1 MRQDKDMRK
10 TTFGIQRYLTILGS
24 LLVVIILGIAGCAV
38 YIYAFNSQERI
49 YNLSQ
54 QSEYLTMTI
63 APRGGESDQWFKETP
78 GMDLQYGTIYNGT
91 LTNNSLYAVSDWTLR
106 VNIHEDC
113 RINNAWCGLVEIHQH
128 TAEGELV
135 QTLDLRNLSSADLT
149 LDYIQDGPDTLIPLT
164 EGDYIIYH
172 PSETD
177 NELPIRGTPKNAE
190 EASGVTIG
198 LILYTFH
205 EQPLVFDDLEIT
217 YYLQRNLT
225 QAPAFRVFAVLSVL
239 WLLLAIFLAAM
250 IISTR
255 AARKRI
261 QQDELIIE
269 QSISV
274 LTKFVDAKDS
284 YTNGHSY
291 RVAEYSRLIAQKLG
305 FSPEECRHLFYISL
319 MHDCGKVAI
328 PDAILKKPGS
338 LTDEEYQSIKSHT
351 TIGADLLKDFT
362 SIEGIR
368 DGALYH
374 HERYD
379 GNGYPSGKKGEDI
392 PLIGRIICVADA
404 FDAMNSQRCYRS
416 RRSKDYILMELESNR
431 GKQFDPKIVDCFL
444 ELIQEG
450 KISVGTET

>member
-1 MRQDKDMRK
+1 MKK
-10 TTFGIQRYLTILGS
+10 TTFGLRRYLGVLGA
-24 LLVVIILGIAGCAV
+24 LLVVIILGIGSCAV

-49 YNLSQ
+49 YNPSQ
-54 QSEYLTMTI
+54 QSEDLAMTI
-63 APRGGESDQWFKETP
+63 APRGGESDQWIKETP
-78 GMDLQYGTIYNGT
+78 GMELQYGTIYNGT
-91 LTNNSLYAVSDWTLR
+91 LTNNSPYVISHWTMR
-106 VNIHEDC
+106 VNIREDC

-128 TAEGELV
+128 TPEGELV

-177 NELPIRGTPKNAE
+177 NELPIRGTSKKAE
-190 EASGVTIG
+190 EAAGVTIG
-198 LILYTFH
+198 IILYTFH
-205 EQPLVFDDLEIT
+205 EQPLVFEDLKIT

-225 QAPAFRVFAVLSVL
+225 QAPAFRVFAVLGVL
-239 WLLLAIFLAAM
+239 WLLLAILFAAM
-250 IISTR
+250 EISTR
-255 AARKRI
+255 AAQRRI

-291 RVAEYSRLIAQKLG
+291 RVAEYSRMIAQRLG
-305 FSPEECRHLFYISL
+305 FSQEECRHLFYITL

-328 PDAILKKPGS
+328 PDSILKKPDR
-338 LTDEEYQSIKSHT
+338 LTEDEYMSIMAHT
-351 TIGADLLKDFT
+351 TLGAELLADFT

-368 DGALYH
+368 EGALYH
-374 HERYD
+374 HEHYD
-379 GNGYPSGKKGEDI
+379 GKGYPTGLKGEEI
-392 PLIGRIICVADA
+392 PLIARIICVADA
-404 FDAMNSQRCYRS
+404 FDAMNSRRCYQGRH
-416 RRSKDYILMELESNR
+416 SKDYILRELEANR

-444 ELIQEG
+444 ELIREG
-450 KISVGTET
+450 KIPLDDESMA